1 MCVNFWKANVIKFQ
15 SRKIIYVCSV
25 CPYFHLSTAGHVVC
39 FYALAIE
46 SNGAMNI
53 QMHMSFHIGLFVF
66 FEHKYSVLEL
76 LNNTIV
82 LFLVF

>member
-1 MCVNFWKANVIKFQ
+1 MCINFWKANIIKIQ

-25 CPYFHLSTAGHVVC
+25 HPYFHSSTARHIDC

-46 SNGAMNI
+46 SNAAMNN
-53 QMHMSFHIGLFVF
+53 QMCMSFHIGLFVF
-66 FEHKYSVLEL
+66 FEHKYSVVEL
-76 LNNTIV
+76 LNNTVV